1 MSCRSSENNF
11 LPALTTRRLKR
22 GEPHRRG
29 FTLIELLVVIAIIA
43 VLIALLLPAV
53 QQAREAA
60 RRSQCKNNLKQ
71 LGLAM
76 HNYHDTYG
84 MLPLQHLGRGTHSP
98 TAWVGLLPYIDQAN
112 AYNQLSGAGCFN
124 SNFTWWLG
132 STNTNTQN
140 ILVPILQQV
149 KPPVYRCPSS
159 PFAETTPSKS
169 MIWNSYVLVAGSDQH
184 PTTDHFASGTA
195 YASAG
200 GAFPGNKPCRFRD
213 FTDGLS
219 NTMLV
224 AEQSN
229 WLGMDRG
236 NRVAAASDS
245 GPWIGSPSTNT
256 PNGDHTFVT
265 DTRCFNVTTVR
276 QSPNPKTLADYQVS
290 QRCNTP
296 LSSAHVGGVHLL
308 LGDGAVRFISDNVDL
323 NSTLKPLADKDDG
336 RVLGEF

>member
-1 MSCRSSENNF
+1 MRLLIS
-11 LPALTTRRLKR
+11 RRR
-22 GEPHRRG
+22 HSPHQG

-71 LGLAM
+71 LGLAL
-76 HNYHDTYG
+76 HNYHDTYL
-84 MLPLQHLGRGTHSP
+84 MLPPQHLGKSTHSP

-112 AYNQLSGAGCFN
+112 AFNQLSGAGCFN
-124 SNFTWWLG
+124 SSFTWWLG

-140 ILVPILQQV
+140 TLVPILQQV
-149 KPPVYRCPSS
+149 KPSVYRCPSS
-159 PFAETTPSKS
+159 PFPETTTSKS

-184 PTTDHFASGTA
+184 PSTDHFSGTNGGSGTS

-200 GAFPGNKPCRFRD
+200 GAFPGNKPVRFRD

-219 NTMLV
+219 NTILIG
-224 AEQSN
+224 EQSN
-229 WLGMDRG
+229 WLNT
-236 NRVAAASDS
+236 NRDNRTAVMMDS
-245 GPWIGSPSTNT
+245 GPWIGSAAFTV
-256 PNGDHTFVT
+256 PNGDNTFSAH
-265 DTRCFNVTTVR
+265 DSRCFNATTIR
-276 QSPNPKTLADYQVS
+276 QSPNPGTLADFQK
-290 QRCNTP
+290 QQACNTP
-296 LSSAHVGGVHLL
+296 LASAHVGGVHLL

-323 NSTLKPLADKDDG
+323 VSTLKPLADKDDG